1 MFAGAPITEYYILK
15 NHIIPSFPPQTSRPV
30 RAARLV
36 VMFSDLDGLAVQRI
50 VRFLEVSE
58 LARTSCANHE
68 LSTLCAEET
77 EARAR
82 ARIKLSWHGISGLSN
97 EEACNALK
105 PRFNRGYFDADGQSV
120 YAPRAREPLPEG
132 CRRDIAIRS
141 YPTSDLLA
149 IAAQY
154 AGGWGPLLAGRDGVD
169 VSVQQAA
176 AAGPVPT
183 ADDCLVLWEIVVNGE
198 VKAVWTGVVPL
209 LDEMG
214 SSDRDATDRYGNP
227 TQTSLCN
234 LVPFDSPGT
243 QGKPPWWDTRKQ
255 VGVGYE
261 PTDCVISTS
270 LDELVA
276 TGVRHRISLLAPG
289 GERPVYQSLELSR
302 YFQPVFDAI
311 AEIPDFWALA
321 SEGAWYDAIM
331 QKLDNAFN
339 NFHEAADPG
348 GPGGGVAAGYVWC
361 GFQEARNAEGNR
373 IPSVFDFELQDN
385 FFLFGHNISVELD
398 ARINWPTLA
407 VRYNIVISLEDG
419 MWQRVLDNCNPTD
432 GEPWPSSE
440 DDDPTQAED
449 LDENDED

>member
-1 MFAGAPITEYYILK
+1 
-15 NHIIPSFPPQTSRPV
+15 
-30 RAARLV
+30 
-36 VMFSDLDGLAVQRI
+36 MFSDLDGLAVQRI
-50 VRFLEVSE
+50 VGFLDVSE
-58 LARTSCANHE
+58 LARTSCANHD

-82 ARIKLSWHGISGLSN
+82 ARIKLSWERMSGLSN
-97 EEACNALK
+97 EEACNRL
-105 PRFNRGYFDADGQSV
+105 PRQACGR
-120 YAPRAREPLPEG
+120 
-132 CRRDIAIRS
+132 IRP
-141 YPTSDLLA
+141 YLTSDLWVL
-149 IAAQY
+149 AAQY

-183 ADDCLVLWEIVVNGE
+183 ADDCLVLWEVVVNGE
-198 VKAVWTGVVPL
+198 VKAVWTGVGPL
-209 LDEMG
+209 IDELG
-214 SSDRDATDRYGNP
+214 CSNRDATDQDENP
-227 TQTSLCN
+227 IQISICN
-234 LVPFDSPGT
+234 LVPFDSPGS

-289 GERPVYQSLELSR
+289 GERPVYTSLELSR

-311 AEIPDFWALA
+311 AEAPAIV
-321 SEGAWYDAIM
+321 SEGVWYDAIV
-331 QKLDNAFN
+331 QKLNNAFEA
-339 NFHEAADPG
+339 FHEAADPDVNAT
-348 GPGGGVAAGYVWC
+348 GGGFAAGYVWC
-361 GFQEARNAEGNR
+361 GFQEARNVEGNE
-373 IPSVFDFELQDN
+373 IPDTFDFELQDN

-398 ARINWPTLA
+398 ARIHWPTLA

>member
-1 MFAGAPITEYYILK
+1 
-15 NHIIPSFPPQTSRPV
+15 
-30 RAARLV
+30 
-36 VMFSDLDGLAVQRI
+36 MFSDLDGLAVQRI
-50 VRFLEVSE
+50 VGFLDVSE

-120 YAPRAREPLPEG
+120 YAPRAGEPLPEG

-183 ADDCLVLWEIVVNGE
+183 ADDCLVLWEVVVNGE
-198 VKAVWTGVVPL
+198 VKAVWTGVGPL
-209 LDEMG
+209 IDELG
-214 SSDRDATDRYGNP
+214 CSNRDATDQDENP
-227 TQTSLCN
+227 IQISICN
-234 LVPFDSPGT
+234 LVPFDSPGS

-289 GERPVYQSLELSR
+289 GERPVYTSLELSR

-311 AEIPDFWALA
+311 AEAPAIV
-321 SEGAWYDAIM
+321 SEGVWYDAIV
-331 QKLDNAFN
+331 QKLNNAFEA
-339 NFHEAADPG
+339 FHEAADPDVNAT
-348 GPGGGVAAGYVWC
+348 GGGFAAGYVWC
-361 GFQEARNAEGNR
+361 GFQEARNVEGNE
-373 IPSVFDFELQDN
+373 IPDTFDFELQDN
-385 FFLFGHNISVELD
+385 FFLFGHNISVDLD
-398 ARINWPTLA
+398 ARIHWPTRV
-407 VRYNIVISLEDG
+407 VRYHIVICLEDE

-440 DDDPTQAED
+440 V
-449 LDENDED
+449 